1 MTTPC
6 IRTTLRMAPRA
17 IVRLYDRALAEVG
30 IRQVA
35 YAMLARLDA
44 EGPLSINE
52 LASRLALERTTC
64 SREVAPL
71 VRAGLIEVGVGD
83 DRRQRI
89 LRLSAAGA
97 DRIAQ
102 ARPSWRAVQRQ
113 VAQSFGGEQTGELLA
128 ALRTLLQVTEQKGG
142 RLEANRTRG

>member
-1 MTTPC
+1 MTT
-6 IRTTLRMAPRA
+6 RS

-35 YAMLARLDA
+35 FAILARLDA

-52 LASRLALERTTC
+52 LAARLALERTTC

-71 VRAGLIEVGVGD
+71 VRAGLIEAGVGD

-89 LRLSAAGA
+89 LHLSAAGA
-97 DRIAQ
+97 DRLAR
-102 ARPSWRAVQRQ
+102 ARPHWRAVQQQ
-113 VAQSFGGEQTGELLA
+113 VEQSFGGEQTGELLA

-142 RLEANRTRG
+142 RLETDHTRG